1 MENPVRS
8 YEATNWI
15 GALSVHQDF
24 FWFAALCFWIGAVLV
39 WRRHH
44 ERLQAWNWVPG
55 AGVAG
60 LGTAIAQLLM
70 FNPTFDVFQ
79 DRLIPGSVSNYR
91 PAVIDPHAFTDAVMA
106 ALALTVVVLWV
117 RDGLVQGRKPAW
129 RWAVW
134 PVALALLA
142 IQMADG
148 GQGAW
153 AIAGATLLAA
163 SAYWP
168 ETKGN
173 TLARAGLVAAA
184 AGPFFSTIGP
194 VAVAI
199 GFAQRH
205 GPPTPMGLAMAV
217 ASGLLAGLVLV
228 GLLRGMWR
236 RQAPETVGALRRDL
250 RWAMGAAVV
259 WIVAGT
265 AVAVRVGAD
274 NRGEVLENRLRAS
287 AAQAKVFNPELLAPL
302 SDPAFRIEVRSET
315 GEPIAA
321 HAPWLRGPKLEG
333 AQRRLAQVMIAT
345 PFLESAR
352 ILVVHEGWLA
362 AVITSD
368 RLGGDGQVELLRRA
382 TPDDLRRWAD
392 PEPYVEVSPVH
403 EMGYPYY
410 CRAPIFTED
419 GRMLGWLDCVRRE
432 YFLSV
437 ERRWRAAP
445 FLVTALGLGLLGL
458 LVVQRQSNRES
469 IAAQRAA
476 AAEAAGNRIKSV
488 FLANVSHELRTPLQN
503 ILGYGELLDR
513 EADAGERRGHL
524 SALRGQAELMLRLV
538 NDLIDLSAVDAG
550 AFQLAESTVALEPLV
565 RDTAESLRPRAA
577 AKGLDLSCAL
587 EAGLP
592 AWVSVDGTRVRQ
604 VLLNLLNNAVK
615 FTDRGRVSVR
625 LSGAAAD
632 GVAWRLRLEV
642 EDTGP
647 GIAPEQ
653 QARLFQAFSRL
664 EQTAG
669 KEGTGLGLAI
679 AARLCAAMGGG
690 LRVESDGRSGSRF
703 IAEFLARVAAEP
715 QQEAEVPEPAFAAP
729 LERPTV
735 LVAEDNRLMRDL
747 FVRGLGERG
756 ALCRAAGDA
765 AGVFAALAEE
775 VPQVLVLDLG
785 LGEQDGLS
793 LLPRVRELAPQCR
806 VVVVSAH
813 AGVAERERVRAAGVE
828 AFLTKPVAL
837 DALWTAVCGRTE
849 GAPAALPDYFAQSPA
864 LAAEARRVFAAE
876 LPAWREIVE
885 AAQRRGDLVTV
896 RRQAHYLRSSALAV
910 RATEVF
916 HAAAALERAAGA
928 GDLNAAE
935 TAWRRCEA
943 ALRQWASVN

>member
-1 MENPVRS
+1 
-8 YEATNWI
+8 
-15 GALSVHQDF
+15 VHQDF
-24 FWFAALCFWIGAVLV
+24 FWFAALCLWIAAVLA
-39 WRRHH
+39 WRRHP

-70 FNPTFDVFQ
+70 FNPTFDMFQ
-79 DRLIPGSVSNYR
+79 DRLIPGSVANYR
-91 PAVIDPHAFTDAVMA
+91 PAAIDPHAFTDALMA
-106 ALALTVVVLWV
+106 AVAVAGVALWAGEWLGRV
-117 RDGLVQGRKPAW
+117 RSAAW

-134 PVALALLA
+134 PIAVAVLA
-142 IQMADG
+142 IQVADG
-148 GQGAW
+148 VQGAW
-153 AIAGATLLAA
+153 VIAAATLGAA
-163 SAYWP
+163 IKFWP
-168 ETKGN
+168 ATKGN
-173 TLARAGLVAAA
+173 WMARVGLVAAA
-184 AGPFFSTIGP
+184 AGPFCSTIGP
-194 VAVAI
+194 LAVEI
-199 GFAQRH
+199 GLAQRV
-205 GPPTPMGLAMAV
+205 GPPTPMGLAMAA
-217 ASGLLAGLVLV
+217 ASGLLGALVLG

-236 RQAPETVGALRRDL
+236 RQPPETAGALRQDL
-250 RWAMGAAVV
+250 RWAVVAAVV
-259 WIVAGT
+259 WIATGVVVAL
-265 AVAVRVGAD
+265 RVGAD
-274 NRGEVLENRLRAS
+274 NRGEVQENRLRAA

-302 SDPAFRIEVRSET
+302 KDPSFRIEIRSGV

-321 HAPWLRGPKLEG
+321 HAPWLRGNKLEA

-362 AVITSD
+362 AVATSD
-368 RLGGDGQVELLRRA
+368 RLAGDGQVELLRRA
-382 TPDDLRRWAD
+382 TPDDLHRWTN
-392 PEPYVEVSPVH
+392 PHPYVEESPVH

-410 CRAPIFTED
+410 CRVPILAED
-419 GRMLGWLDCVRRE
+419 GKMLGWLDCVRRE

-445 FLVTALGLGLLGL
+445 FLVTALGIGLLGL

-469 IAAQRAA
+469 ISAQRAA
-476 AAEAAGNRIKSV
+476 AEAEAGNRIKSV

-503 ILGYGELLDR
+503 ILGYGELLGR
-513 EADAGERRGHL
+513 EPAPEERRGHL
-524 SALRGQAELMLRLV
+524 AALRGQAELMLRLV

-577 AKGLDLSCAL
+577 AKGLDLTCAL
-587 EAGLP
+587 EPGLP
-592 AWVSVDGTRVRQ
+592 PWVSVDGARVRQ
-604 VLLNLLNNAVK
+604 VLLNLLGNAVK

-625 LSGAAAD
+625 LSGLAAAD
-632 GVAWRLRLEV
+632 GGWRLRLEV

-647 GIAPEQ
+647 GIPPEQ

-715 QQEAEVPEPAFAAP
+715 AREAATFVPPSVVP
-729 LERPTV
+729 VERPSV
-735 LVAEDNRLMRDL
+735 LIAEDNTLMRDL
-747 FVRGLGERG
+747 FIRGLSERG
-756 ALCRAAGDA
+756 ASCRAVGDA
-765 AGVFAALAEE
+765 AAALAAMAEGA
-775 VPQVLVLDLG
+775 PHVLVLDLG
-785 LGEQDGLS
+785 LGNADGLS
-793 LLPRVRELAPQCR
+793 LLPQVRALAPECR

-837 DALWTAVCGRTE
+837 DTLWTAVSGRRE
-849 GAPAALPDYFAQSPA
+849 PAPAELPDYFAQSPA
-864 LAAEARRVFAAE
+864 LAAEARRVFVAE
-876 LPAWREIVE
+876 LPAWTEIVE

-916 HAAAALERAAGA
+916 HAAADLERVAAA
-928 GDLNAAE
+928 GDLGAAE
-935 TAWRRCEA
+935 PAWRRCQS
-943 ALRQWASVN
+943 ALRDWAAET